1 MAKVRVGFIG
11 TGRIAKRHMEKLTNI
26 KDVELISM
34 CDISKEEVQKTAKK
48 YKAKFYTEY
57 QEMLEKEDLDALYIC
72 IPPFTHNDQEIIAAN
87 KGINLFIE
95 KPLTLDINKACRIN
109 KIIQE
114 KGIISSVGYVY
125 RYSDIVNKAK
135 EEINEKK
142 IAMLLGYYLCPMRD
156 IDWWRVKNQSGG
168 QIVEQ
173 TTHLFDLSRYLI
185 GEVDKV
191 YTQAFQGL
199 MEDIENYT
207 IDDASSVILRFKNST
222 IGNISSACTL
232 SQGRDWGINLI
243 GKGIR
248 IDLLLSSHLLRIT
261 NGGKKEM
268 VMKIDPYQAENE
280 TFIKAIKEGNP
291 KYIKSSYTDALKTL
305 KLTLAANISLEE
317 KKIVTIEEELKLT

>member
-1 MAKVRVGFIG
+1 
-11 TGRIAKRHMEKLTNI
+11 MEKLTNI
-26 KDVELISM
+26 EDAELVSI
-34 CDISKEEVQKTAKK
+34 CDIAKEEAQKIAKK
-48 YKAKFYTEY
+48 YKTKFYAEY

-72 IPPFTHNDQEIIAAN
+72 IPPFTHNDQEIIAAD

-109 KIIQE
+109 KVIQE

-125 RYSDIVNKAK
+125 RYSDIVNRAK
-135 EEINEKK
+135 EEINGKK

-156 IDWWRVKNQSGG
+156 IYWWRVKGQSGG

-173 TTHLFDLSRYLI
+173 STHLFDLARYLI

-191 YTQAFQGL
+191 YAQAFHGL
-199 MEDIENYT
+199 MEDVKNYT
-207 IDDASSVILRFKNST
+207 IDDASCVNLQFKNSA

-243 GKGIR
+243 GRGFR

-261 NGGKKEM
+261 NGRKKEM

-280 TFIKAIKEGNP
+280 AFIRAIKEENP
-291 KYIKSSYTDALKTL
+291 KYIKSSYADALKTL

-317 KKIVTIEEELKLT
+317 KRVIALEKELKLI

>member
-26 KDVELISM
+26 KDAELVCI

-48 YKAKFYTEY
+48 YKAKFYIEY
-57 QEMLEKEDLDALYIC
+57 REMLEKEDLDALYIC
-72 IPPFTHNDQEIIAAN
+72 IPPFTHNDQEVIAAN
-87 KGINLFIE
+87 KRINLFIE
-95 KPLTLDINKACRIN
+95 KPLTLDINKACQIN
-109 KIIQE
+109 KVIQE

-125 RYSDIVNKAK
+125 RYSDIVNKVR
-135 EEINEKK
+135 EEINGKK

-156 IDWWRVKNQSGG
+156 IYWWRVKGQSGG

-173 TTHLFDLSRYLI
+173 TTHLFDLARYFI

-199 MEDIENYT
+199 MGDVKNYT
-207 IDDASSVILRFKNST
+207 IDDASCVALRFKSST

-243 GKGIR
+243 GRGFR
-248 IDLLLSSHLLRIT
+248 IDLLLSSHLLKIT

-268 VMKIDPYQAENE
+268 LMKIDPYQAENE
-280 TFIKAIKEGNP
+280 AFIRAIKEGNP
-291 KYIKSSYTDALKTL
+291 KYIRSSYADALKTL

-317 KKIVTIEEELKLT
+317 KRVITLEEELKLI

>member
-11 TGRIAKRHMEKLTNI
+11 TGRIAKRHMNKLTKI
-26 KDVELISM
+26 KDAELVSI
-34 CDISKEEVQKTAKK
+34 CDISREEAQKTAKK

-57 QEMLEKEDLDALYIC
+57 REMLEKEDLDALYIC

-95 KPLTLDINKACRIN
+95 KPLTLDINKACQIDKVIR
-109 KIIQE
+109 E

-125 RYSDIVNKAK
+125 RYADIVNKVR
-135 EEINEKK
+135 EEINGKK
-142 IAMLLGYYLCPMRD
+142 IAILLGYYLCPMRD
-156 IDWWRVKNQSGG
+156 IHWWRIKDQSGG

-173 TTHLFDLSRYLI
+173 STHLFDLARYLI

-191 YTQAFQGL
+191 YAQAFQGL
-199 MEDIENYT
+199 MKDIKNYT
-207 IDDASSVILRFKNST
+207 IDDASCANLRFKNST

-243 GKGIR
+243 GRGFR
-248 IDLLLSSHLLRIT
+248 IDLLLSSHLLKIVNEEKREI
-261 NGGKKEM
+261 M
-268 VMKIDPYQAENE
+268 MKIDPYQAENE
-280 TFIKAIKEGNP
+280 AFIRAIKEENP
-291 KYIKSSYTDALKTL
+291 NYIRSSYADALKTL

-317 KKIVTIEEELKLT
+317 KRVITVEEELKLI